1 MPNESERNMKDFS
14 LRNDTRLPIRND
26 SVPELAALCAD
37 RRMLLVYGDGSV
49 KEAGQHVPLAGIDAP
64 ETFER
69 EMDLSTHLSELGG
82 DVSDETLR
90 PWPTPSCSPAPA
102 PRGFYPRA
110 LAGLQASGREAKA
123 GRPRVRPRPPNSVPE
138 EQSLWPVDPQ
148 KYLARFSAQ
157 DHGDKRHV
165 PLSPARP

>member
-1 MPNESERNMKDFS
+1 MKDFS

-49 KEAGQHVPLAGIDAP
+49 KEAGQHVPFAGIDAP

-148 KYLARFSAQ
+148 QIPRKVQ
-157 DHGDKRHV
+157 C
-165 PLSPARP
+165 P

>member
-1 MPNESERNMKDFS
+1 MKDFS

-37 RRMLLVYGDGSV
+37 RRVLLVYGDGSV
-49 KEAGQHVPLAGIDAP
+49 KEAGQHVSLAGIDAL

-69 EMDLSTHLSELGG
+69 EMDLPTYLSELGG

-102 PRGFYPRA
+102 PRSSSATRSSRSWPRA
-110 LAGLQASGREAKA
+110 ARACRTTPAVSLPRRPTSVHKLQ
-123 GRPRVRPRPPNSVPE
+123 
-138 EQSLWPVDPQ
+138 
-148 KYLARFSAQ
+148 
-157 DHGDKRHV
+157 
-165 PLSPARP
+165 

>member
-1 MPNESERNMKDFS
+1 MKDFS

-49 KEAGQHVPLAGIDAP
+49 KEAGQHVSLAGIDAL

-69 EMDLSTHLSELGG
+69 EMDLPTHLSELGG

-90 PWPTPSCSPAPA
+90 PWSTPSRSPAPA

>member
-1 MPNESERNMKDFS
+1 MKDFS
-14 LRNDTRLPIRND
+14 LRNDTRLPICND

-37 RRMLLVYGDGSV
+37 RRMLLVYGGGSV
-49 KEAGQHVPLAGIDAP
+49 KEAGQHVSLAGIDAP

-69 EMDLSTHLSELGG
+69 EMDLSTHLSELGS

-148 KYLARFSAQ
+148 QIPRKVQ
-157 DHGDKRHV
+157 C
-165 PLSPARP
+165 P

>member
-1 MPNESERNMKDFS
+1 MKDFS

-49 KEAGQHVPLAGIDAP
+49 KEAGQHVSLAGIDAL

-90 PWPTPSCSPAPA
+90 PWSTPSRSPAPA

-148 KYLARFSAQ
+148 QIPRKVQ
-157 DHGDKRHV
+157 C
-165 PLSPARP
+165 P

>member
-1 MPNESERNMKDFS
+1 MKDFS
-14 LRNDTRLPIRND
+14 LHNDTRLPIRND

-123 GRPRVRPRPPNSVPE
+123 GRPRVRPQPPNSVPE

-148 KYLARFSAQ
+148 QIPRKVQ
-157 DHGDKRHV
+157 C
-165 PLSPARP
+165 P